1 MEEATENLKKTGL
14 FKIETETIENRLK
27 DISDV
32 TLLNE
37 VNKTFVNKGKI
48 NLTNDGTGKI
58 ENRGYIGLFGST
70 NIASDTLNL
79 GSIVL
84 MTSIGN
90 IYNKAYIGNLD
101 GHNILEN
108 EGTTITLSEN
118 KKLKNFSKKCLES
131 ISLGIIIITEDKI
144 F

>member
-1 MEEATENLKKTGL
+1 LEEATENLKKTGL

-58 ENRGYIGLFGST
+58 ENRGYIGLFGS
-70 NIASDTLNL
+70 I
-79 GSIVL
+79 
-84 MTSIGN
+84 
-90 IYNKAYIGNLD
+90 
-101 GHNILEN
+101 
-108 EGTTITLSEN
+108 
-118 KKLKNFSKKCLES
+118 
-131 ISLGIIIITEDKI
+131 
-144 F
+144 